1 MTYAKSFLSKTL
13 VIFIISWAL
22 KFIHHIM
29 GLFVCS
35 RYPCTCWHDTLFRL
49 TYTFILL
56 REDHSKG
63 YWVLRIAPNM
73 VGALHY
79 LTLTRSDISYAV
91 NKVCQYLYAPT
102 TMHWTAAKRIL
113 IYVKDTLIEHWVDI
127 HQVQF
132 YTG

>member
-1 MTYAKSFLSKTL
+1 
-13 VIFIISWAL
+13 
-22 KFIHHIM
+22 
-29 GLFVCS
+29 
-35 RYPCTCWHDTLFRL
+35 
-49 TYTFILL
+49 
-56 REDHSKG
+56 
-63 YWVLRIAPNM
+63 M